1 MYCRAYFVLQRD
13 FQELKNNNYEGIT
26 AFPVSED
33 MMKWEANI
41 EGLQNTFWHR
51 IFFQLTINFTPE
63 YNFVPPVVTFRTI
76 PFHPNGCLY
85 TVHLHHGSI
94 LGIETLE
101 KFFCQFD
108 KNLSVIL
115 ISTSLHTLDQ
125 HTGRPCIDFLDNTD
139 EWNTSYTLSSILLT
153 LQVMLSNP
161 VLNNPV
167 NLEAARM
174 LTEDETKYKL
184 IIRRLFHE
192 SLQLAKDDSS
202 KSPEDSHK
210 FVRSIKVSFDDYYKT
225 WSEIATSKAA
235 ECYRTPLL
243 EDPNFIE
250 EYYKWKKRE
259 LQHPK
264 EWNFKYAAIKA
275 RHARENNRPYKARY
289 QTGRL
294 HPCPTPNSQIET
306 DIVTKMNETEE
317 VGKSD
322 GDDGDAHESWEEEVE
337 GLVAWTNTLDTDTLD
352 D

>member
-33 MMKWEANI
+33 MMEWEANI
-41 EGLQNTFWHR
+41 EGLQNTFWRR

-76 PFHPNGCLY
+76 PFHPN
-85 TVHLHHGSI
+85 V
-94 LGIETLE
+94 
-101 KFFCQFD
+101 
-108 KNLSVIL
+108 
-115 ISTSLHTLDQ
+115 DQ

-153 LQVMLSNP
+153 LQIMLSNP

-167 NLEAARM
+167 NLEAAQM

-210 FVRSIKVSFDDYYKT
+210 FVRSIKISFDDYYKT

-264 EWNFKYAAIKA
+264 EWNFKFLAQDLYYIK
-275 RHARENNRPYKARY
+275 
-289 QTGRL
+289 
-294 HPCPTPNSQIET
+294 
-306 DIVTKMNETEE
+306 
-317 VGKSD
+317 
-322 GDDGDAHESWEEEVE
+322 
-337 GLVAWTNTLDTDTLD
+337 
-352 D
+352 

>member
-1 MYCRAYFVLQRD
+1 MHCRAYFVLQRD
-13 FQELKNNNYEGIT
+13 FQELKKNNYEGIT

-33 MMKWEANI
+33 MMEWEANI

-51 IFFQLTINFTPE
+51 IVFQLAINFTSE

-76 PFHPNGCLY
+76 PFHPN
-85 TVHLHHGSI
+85 V
-94 LGIETLE
+94 
-101 KFFCQFD
+101 D
-108 KNLSVIL
+108 R
-115 ISTSLHTLDQ
+115 
-125 HTGRPCIDFLDNTD
+125 HTGRPCIDFLDNPN

-184 IIRRLFHE
+184 IVQRLFHK
-192 SLQLAKDDSS
+192 SLQLVKDDSS

-225 WSEIATSKAA
+225 WCEIATSKAA
-235 ECYRTPLL
+235 ECYRTPFL

-264 EWNFKYAAIKA
+264 EWNF
-275 RHARENNRPYKARY
+275 N
-289 QTGRL
+289 
-294 HPCPTPNSQIET
+294 
-306 DIVTKMNETEE
+306 
-317 VGKSD
+317 
-322 GDDGDAHESWEEEVE
+322 
-337 GLVAWTNTLDTDTLD
+337 
-352 D
+352 

>member
-192 SLQLAKDDSS
+192 SLQLRKPSIHKDAQG
-202 KSPEDSHK
+202 H
-210 FVRSIKVSFDDYYKT
+210 RGQ
-225 WSEIATSKAA
+225 AA
-235 ECYRTPLL
+235 EPQ
-243 EDPNFIE
+243 
-250 EYYKWKKRE
+250 
-259 LQHPK
+259 LQPGHSR
-264 EWNFKYAAIKA
+264 F
-275 RHARENNRPYKARY
+275 
-289 QTGRL
+289 
-294 HPCPTPNSQIET
+294 PCASSFN
-306 DIVTKMNETEE
+306 
-317 VGKSD
+317 GKSMKSFVWD
-322 GDDGDAHESWEEEVE
+322 QRITIAKYRMEE
-337 GLVAWTNTLDTDTLD
+337 T
-352 D
+352 

>member
-33 MMKWEANI
+33 MMEWEANI
-41 EGLQNTFWHR
+41 EGLQNTFWRR

-76 PFHPNGCLY
+76 PFHPN
-85 TVHLHHGSI
+85 V
-94 LGIETLE
+94 
-101 KFFCQFD
+101 
-108 KNLSVIL
+108 
-115 ISTSLHTLDQ
+115 DQ

-153 LQVMLSNP
+153 LQIMLSNP

-167 NLEAARM
+167 NLEAAQM

-210 FVRSIKVSFDDYYKT
+210 FVRSIKISFDDYYKT

-235 ECYRTPLL
+235 ECYRTPCKCSKIQISLRSIINGRKGSYNIL
-243 EDPNFIE
+243 KNGISNMLPSKLGMPEKITGLTKPVIKPEDFIPAQPQIH
-250 EYYKWKKRE
+250 KLKRI
-259 LQHPK
+259 LS
-264 EWNFKYAAIKA
+264 
-275 RHARENNRPYKARY
+275 RR
-289 QTGRL
+289 
-294 HPCPTPNSQIET
+294 
-306 DIVTKMNETEE
+306 
-317 VGKSD
+317 
-322 GDDGDAHESWEEEVE
+322 
-337 GLVAWTNTLDTDTLD
+337 
-352 D
+352 

>member
-1 MYCRAYFVLQRD
+1 MLQRD

-33 MMKWEANI
+33 MMEWEANI
-41 EGLQNTFWHR
+41 EGLQNTFWRR

-63 YNFVPPVVTFRTI
+63 YNFVPPVMTFRTI
-76 PFHPNGCLY
+76 PFHPN
-85 TVHLHHGSI
+85 V
-94 LGIETLE
+94 
-101 KFFCQFD
+101 
-108 KNLSVIL
+108 
-115 ISTSLHTLDQ
+115 DQ

-184 IIRRLFHE
+184 IVRRLFHE